1 MLIRTYNRQ
10 DQAEVI
16 SLWQQCGLLRPWND
30 PEKDIER
37 KLKSSPELFIVG
49 VIDNRVRA
57 TAMAGYEG
65 HRGWVNYLAVDPS
78 LQNNG
83 YGALLMQEVETRLSQ
98 LGCPKINVQ
107 IRTDNIAALEF
118 YRRIGYGPDDVVSVS
133 KRLVKD

>member
-1 MLIRTYNRQ
+1 MLFRTYNHQ
-10 DQAEVI
+10 DQTEVI

-37 KLKSSPELFIVG
+37 KLKTSPDLFIVG
-49 VIDNRVRA
+49 VIDNQVRA

-78 LQNNG
+78 LQKNG
-83 YGALLMQEVETRLSQ
+83 YGALMMREVETRLLH
-98 LGCPKINVQ
+98 LGCPKINIQ

-118 YRRIGYGPDDVVSVS
+118 YRNIGYSPDEVVSVS
-133 KRLVKD
+133 KRLIKD